1 VNGIEETF
9 PSREREGSGEGL
21 SEANS
26 VLPQNLPQPQPQP
39 QAGREQQEGQRLH
52 PVGLLVGFVTG
63 LPQLFFPIVAVIFG
77 SGSRNRPE
85 LIPLMI
91 FAVLLV
97 SLFFR
102 WLAWLR
108 THYHIGDDDIRIE
121 RGIISRTTRSIPYDR
136 IQDVSIEQKPLA
148 RLMGLGEVKFETG
161 GGEGEDAKLSFV
173 SVEEATRL
181 RETIRARKAEAA
193 PAIGVSNETAETESL
208 PVFAMQLQRL
218 LTLGVYSFSLVIFAI
233 LGGLA
238 QQFDFL
244 LPGDVWDVR
253 RWIGMAEENGVD
265 IRQIDRTVQIGG
277 AVAALAALV
286 GIGVATGI
294 VRTVVR
300 DYGFRL
306 DLTAKGFRRRRGL
319 LTLTDV
325 VMPVARVQAAVI
337 ETGPIRV
344 RSGWHALKFVS
355 LAQESKEEGDHMVA
369 PLATLDEIRPI
380 MAVAGIDP
388 PAADTLFRRGPL
400 RWWSVGIILLAATTT
415 VATATTMAFT
425 DVPFLQAGWMLIVPL
440 IFLPV
445 IWLQWRHSG
454 WLVDDRQLYAR
465 ENWWNRRL
473 TIAPQLRVQSTKIS
487 QGPIARLFGLVT
499 LHFGI
504 AGGTLRFVALRPDE
518 ARAIRDQVMAAVAP
532 VDFSEIN
539 RRG

>member
-1 VNGIEETF
+1 
-9 PSREREGSGEGL
+9 
-21 SEANS
+21 
-26 VLPQNLPQPQPQP
+26 
-39 QAGREQQEGQRLH
+39 
-52 PVGLLVGFVTG
+52 VGLLVGFVTG

-85 LIPLMI
+85 LIPLVI

-102 WLAWLR
+102 WLVWLR

-148 RLMGLGEVKFETG
+148 RLIGLGEVKFETG

-181 RETIRARKAEAA
+181 RETIRARKAEAV

-286 GIGVATGI
+286 GIGVTTGI

-306 DLTAKGFRRRRGL
+306 DRTAKGFRRRRGL

-400 RWWSVGIILLAATTT
+400 RWWSVGIILLAATMTA
-415 VATATTMAFT
+415 ATATIMAFT
-425 DVPFLQAGWMLIVPL
+425 DLPFLQAGWMLIVPL

-454 WLVDDRQLYAR
+454 WLVDDRQLCAR

-473 TIAPQLRVQSTKIS
+473 TIAPQVRVQSAKIS

-518 ARAIRDQVMAAVAP
+518 ARTIRDQVMAAVAP

>member
-1 VNGIEETF
+1 MNGIEETV
-9 PSREREGSGEGL
+9 PSCKREGLGEGP

-26 VLPQNLPQPQPQP
+26 VLPQDLPQPKP
-39 QAGREQQEGQRLH
+39 QAGGEQQEGQRLH

-77 SGSRNRPE
+77 SGSRDRPE
-85 LIPLMI
+85 LIPLVI

-173 SVEEATRL
+173 SVEEAERL
-181 RETIRARKAEAA
+181 RETIRARKTDSA
-193 PAIGVSNETAETESL
+193 PTVGGSNTIAETDSL
-208 PVFAMQLQRL
+208 PVFTMPLQRL

-265 IRQIDRTVQIGG
+265 IRHIDRTVQIGG

-306 DLTAKGFRRRRGL
+306 DRTAKGFRRRRGL

-325 VMPVARVQAAVI
+325 VMPVARVQTAVI

-369 PLATLDEIRPI
+369 PLATLDEIAPI

-388 PAADTLFRRGPL
+388 PATDSLFRRGPL
-400 RWWSVGIILLAATTT
+400 RWWFGGIILLALAMAVTT
-415 VATATTMAFT
+415 VTTITFA
-425 DVPFLQAGWMLIVPL
+425 DVPFLHAGWMLAVPL
-440 IFLPV
+440 IFLPMV
-445 IWLQWRHSG
+445 WLQWRHSG
-454 WLVDDRQLYAR
+454 RLVDNRQLYAR

-473 TIAPQLRVQSTKIS
+473 TIAPQVRVQSTKIS

>member
-9 PSREREGSGEGL
+9 PSREREGSGEGT

-26 VLPQNLPQPQPQP
+26 VLPQDLPQPQP
-39 QAGREQQEGQRLH
+39 QAGGEQQEGQRLH

-85 LIPLMI
+85 LIPLVI

-136 IQDVSIEQKPLA
+136 IQDASIEQKPLA

-193 PAIGVSNETAETESL
+193 PAIGVSNETAETDSL

-244 LPGDVWDVR
+244 LHGDVWDVR

-265 IRQIDRTVQIGG
+265 IRQIDRTVQISG

-306 DLTAKGFRRRRGL
+306 DRTAKGFRRRRGL

-400 RWWSVGIILLAATTT
+400 RWWSVGIILLAATMTA
-415 VATATTMAFT
+415 ATATIMAFT
-425 DVPFLQAGWMLIVPL
+425 DLPFLQAGWMLIVPL

-454 WLVDDRQLYAR
+454 WLVDDRQLCAR

-473 TIAPQLRVQSTKIS
+473 TIAPQVRVQSTKIS

-518 ARAIRDQVMAAVAP
+518 ARTIRDQVMAAVAP

>member
-1 VNGIEETF
+1 MNGIEETV
-9 PSREREGSGEGL
+9 PSCKREGLGEGP

-26 VLPQNLPQPQPQP
+26 VLPQDLPQPKP
-39 QAGREQQEGQRLH
+39 QAGGEQQEGQRLH

-85 LIPLMI
+85 LIPLVI

>member
-1 VNGIEETF
+1 MNGIEETV
-9 PSREREGSGEGL
+9 PSCKREGLGEGP

-26 VLPQNLPQPQPQP
+26 VLPQDLPQPQP
-39 QAGREQQEGQRLH
+39 QAGGEQQEGQRLH

-85 LIPLMI
+85 LIPLVI

-173 SVEEATRL
+173 SVEEAERL
-181 RETIRARKAEAA
+181 RETIRARKTDSA
-193 PAIGVSNETAETESL
+193 PTVDGTNETVETESL
-208 PVFAMQLQRL
+208 PVFTMPLQRL

-265 IRQIDRTVQIGG
+265 IRHIDRTVQIGG

-306 DLTAKGFRRRRGL
+306 DRTAKGFRRRRGL

-369 PLATLDEIRPI
+369 PLATLDEIAPI

-388 PAADTLFRRGPL
+388 PAADSLFRRGPL
-400 RWWSVGIILLAATTT
+400 RWWFGGIILLALAMAITT
-415 VATATTMAFT
+415 VTTITFA
-425 DVPFLQAGWMLIVPL
+425 DVPFLHAGWMLAVPL
-440 IFLPV
+440 IFLPMV
-445 IWLQWRHSG
+445 WLQWRHSG
-454 WLVDDRQLYAR
+454 RLVDNRQLYAR

-473 TIAPQLRVQSTKIS
+473 TIAPQVRVQSTKIS

>member
-1 VNGIEETF
+1 MNGIEETS
-9 PSREREGSGEGL
+9 PSRLQEGL
-21 SEANS
+21 EEDPIPAASMPPHAI
-26 VLPQNLPQPQPQP
+26 PQPLLP
-39 QAGREQQEGQRLH
+39 AGGGKCAGQRLH
-52 PVGLLVGFVTG
+52 PLGLLVGFITG
-63 LPQLFFPIVAVIFG
+63 LPQLFFPIIAVIFG
-77 SGSRNRPE
+77 SGSRDRPE
-85 LIPLMI
+85 LIPLVI

-97 SLFFR
+97 SMFFR

-148 RLMGLGEVKFETG
+148 RLMRLGEVKFETG

-173 SVEEATRL
+173 SVEEAERL
-181 RETIRARKAEAA
+181 RETIRARKADSALA
-193 PAIGVSNETAETESL
+193 VGGSNTTTESESQ
-208 PVFAMQLQRL
+208 PVFAMPLQRL

-244 LPGDVWDVR
+244 LPGDVWDVG

-306 DLTAKGFRRRRGL
+306 DRTDKGFRRRRGL

-388 PAADTLFRRGPL
+388 PAADAIFRRGPL
-400 RWWSVGIILLAATTT
+400 RWWFGGIILLALAMAIAT
-415 VATATTMAFT
+415 VATIIFAGA
-425 DVPFLQAGWMLIVPL
+425 PFRHAGWMLAVPL
-440 IFLPV
+440 IFLPMV
-445 IWLQWRHSG
+445 WLQWRHSG
-454 WLVDDRQLYAR
+454 RLVDDRQLYVR

-473 TIAPQLRVQSTKIS
+473 TIAPKVRVQSVEIS
-487 QGPIARLFGLVT
+487 QGPIARAFGLVT

-504 AGGTLRFVALRPDE
+504 AGGTLRFVALTPAE
-518 ARAIRDQVMAAVAP
+518 ARAIRDRVMAIVAP

>member
-1 VNGIEETF
+1 MNGIEETV
-9 PSREREGSGEGL
+9 PSREREGLGEGP

-26 VLPQNLPQPQPQP
+26 VLPQDLPQPHP
-39 QAGREQQEGQRLH
+39 QAGGEQQEGQRLH

-85 LIPLMI
+85 LIPLVI

-173 SVEEATRL
+173 SVGEAERL
-181 RETIRARKAEAA
+181 RETIRARKTDSA
-193 PAIGVSNETAETESL
+193 PTVGGSNTIAETDSL
-208 PVFAMQLQRL
+208 PVFTMPLQRL

-265 IRQIDRTVQIGG
+265 IRHIDRTVQIGG

-306 DLTAKGFRRRRGL
+306 DRTAKGFRRRRGL

-325 VMPVARVQAAVI
+325 VMPVARVQTAVI

-369 PLATLDEIRPI
+369 PLATLDEIAPI

-388 PAADTLFRRGPL
+388 PATDSLFRRGPL
-400 RWWSVGIILLAATTT
+400 RWWFGGIILLAATMT
-415 VATATTMAFT
+415 VVTATTMAFA
-425 DVPFLQAGWMLIVPL
+425 DVPFLQAGLMLTVPL
-440 IFLPV
+440 IGLPV
-445 IWLQWRHSG
+445 TWL
-454 WLVDDRQLYAR
+454 
-465 ENWWNRRL
+465 
-473 TIAPQLRVQSTKIS
+473 
-487 QGPIARLFGLVT
+487 
-499 LHFGI
+499 
-504 AGGTLRFVALRPDE
+504 
-518 ARAIRDQVMAAVAP
+518 
-532 VDFSEIN
+532 
-539 RRG
+539 

>member
-1 VNGIEETF
+1 
-9 PSREREGSGEGL
+9 
-21 SEANS
+21 
-26 VLPQNLPQPQPQP
+26 
-39 QAGREQQEGQRLH
+39 
-52 PVGLLVGFVTG
+52 VGLLVGFVTG

-85 LIPLMI
+85 LIPLVI

-102 WLAWLR
+102 WLVWLR

-181 RETIRARKAEAA
+181 RETIRARKAEAV

-265 IRQIDRTVQIGG
+265 IRQIDRTVQISG

-306 DLTAKGFRRRRGL
+306 DRTAKGFRRRRGL

-473 TIAPQLRVQSTKIS
+473 TIAPQVRVQSTKIS

>member
-1 VNGIEETF
+1 MNGIEETV
-9 PSREREGSGEGL
+9 PSREQKGLGEGP

-26 VLPQNLPQPQPQP
+26 VLPQDLPQPHP
-39 QAGREQQEGQRLH
+39 QAGGEQQEGQRLH

-77 SGSRNRPE
+77 SGSRDRPE
-85 LIPLMI
+85 LIPLVI

-173 SVEEATRL
+173 SVGEAERL
-181 RETIRARKAEAA
+181 RETIRARKTDSA
-193 PAIGVSNETAETESL
+193 PTVGGSNTIAETDSL
-208 PVFAMQLQRL
+208 PVFTMPLQRL

-265 IRQIDRTVQIGG
+265 IRHIDRTVQIGG

-306 DLTAKGFRRRRGL
+306 DRTAKGFRRRRGL

-325 VMPVARVQAAVI
+325 VMPVARVQTAVI

-369 PLATLDEIRPI
+369 PLATLDEIAPI
-380 MAVAGIDP
+380 MAVAAIDP
-388 PAADTLFRRGPL
+388 PAADSLFRRGPL
-400 RWWSVGIILLAATTT
+400 RWWFGGIILLALAMAIAT
-415 VATATTMAFT
+415 VATITFPGA
-425 DVPFLQAGWMLIVPL
+425 PFRHAGWMLAVPL
-440 IFLPV
+440 IFLPMA
-445 IWLQWRHSG
+445 WLQWRHSG

-473 TIAPQLRVQSTKIS
+473 TIAPQVRVQSTKIS

>member
-1 VNGIEETF
+1 VNGIEETV
-9 PSREREGSGEGL
+9 PSCKREGLGEGP

-26 VLPQNLPQPQPQP
+26 VLPQDLAHPHP
-39 QAGREQQEGQRLH
+39 QAGGEQQEGQRLH

-85 LIPLMI
+85 LIPLVI

-173 SVEEATRL
+173 SVEEAERL
-181 RETIRARKAEAA
+181 RETIRARKTDSA
-193 PAIGVSNETAETESL
+193 PTVGGSNTIAETDSL
-208 PVFAMQLQRL
+208 PVFTMPLQRL

-265 IRQIDRTVQIGG
+265 IRHIDRTVQIGG

-306 DLTAKGFRRRRGL
+306 DRTAKGFRRRRGL

-325 VMPVARVQAAVI
+325 VMPVARVQTAVI

-369 PLATLDEIRPI
+369 PLATLDEIAPI

-388 PAADTLFRRGPL
+388 PAADSLFRRGPL
-400 RWWSVGIILLAATTT
+400 RWWFGGIILLALAMAIAT
-415 VATATTMAFT
+415 VATITFPGA
-425 DVPFLQAGWMLIVPL
+425 PFRHAGWMLAVPL
-440 IFLPV
+440 IFLPMV
-445 IWLQWRHSG
+445 WLQWRHSG

-473 TIAPQLRVQSTKIS
+473 TIAPQVRVQSTKIS

>member
-9 PSREREGSGEGL
+9 PSREREGSGKGT

-26 VLPQNLPQPQPQP
+26 VLPQDLPQPQP
-39 QAGREQQEGQRLH
+39 QAGGEQQEGQRLH

-85 LIPLMI
+85 LIPLVI

-102 WLAWLR
+102 WLVWLR

-193 PAIGVSNETAETESL
+193 PAIGVSNETAETDSL

-265 IRQIDRTVQIGG
+265 IRQIDRTVQISG

-306 DLTAKGFRRRRGL
+306 DRTAKGFRRRRGL

-388 PAADTLFRRGPL
+388 PAADTLFRRRPL

-473 TIAPQLRVQSTKIS
+473 TIAPQVRVQSTKIS